1 MPDYVW
7 ICLNMRDYA
16 GICVNMPRSVWMAF
30 VLHFSCGYITLHVVT
45 YSETKVYSLKEHQ
58 TVFFKI

>member
-16 GICVNMPRSVWMAF
+16 GICVNVPRSVWMAF

-45 YSETKVYSLKEHQ
+45 YSKVYKRLK
-58 TVFFKI
+58 FIA